1 MLANLKFLLIISNYS
16 YHRGGASLS
25 DDEHSTLRGWGTQRG
40 HAVRDM
46 YLTAGVMAER
56 GTQRGLTLGDR
67 YLNAGLLV
75 EIVIK
80 YLTFFII

>member
-1 MLANLKFLLIISNYS
+1 MIG
-16 YHRGGASLS
+16 GGASLS

-46 YLTAGVMAER
+46 SLTAGVMAER

-67 YLNAGLLV
+67 YLTAGSLV
-75 EIVIK
+75 EIGSNSDQIPNF
-80 YLTFFII
+80 LHHLRDFF